1 MTQDEADIKKL
12 PWVTVLQVA
21 ALLAPA
27 ASVYAVMVSKDAEMQ
42 VQLVNIKEEIKR
54 QDAVSKDLRRE
65 IKGDLK
71 DIMEEVRNLR
81 ADINNQRKK

>member
-42 VQLVNIKEEIKR
+42 VQLVNIKEEVKR
-54 QDAVSKDLRRE
+54 QDAVSKDLRHE